1 MMHLLRNKL
10 LGESSTRKVAMER
23 QKLIRRVGK
32 RGKCKGQFMNPC
44 GVAVSK
50 AGNCA
55 TVYSVPN
62 VKKKRNSESRYK
74 NYYTNKMMWYDYP

>member
-50 AGNCA
+50 AGNLTA
-55 TVYSVPN
+55 VASTSN
-62 VKKKRNSESRYK
+62 KKKDIPKVGTK
-74 NYYTNKMMWYDYP
+74 NI